1 MLETILSDIKKEEVS
16 LVIVTVCVHDYFL
29 FGVSGEARLDAILI
43 HGVDEMSTKDIFAY
57 FNDFAPGSVE
67 WIDDSSCKCSMGCL
81 IVLHCQ
87 L

>member
-1 MLETILSDIKKEEVS
+1 M
-16 LVIVTVCVHDYFL
+16 VIVTVCVHDCFL

-67 WIDDSSCKCSMGCL
+67 WIDDSSCKCNIGYP

-87 L
+87 YDKHRFSLISL